1 MSRFLSRMLGAAL
14 LRAHVFE
21 EVEAD
26 PRSLGPATLVVGLAC
41 AAIAGAT
48 WVQGHEAGVVS
59 RRLGFQVLIAGLLPA
74 VGWLVGSALVYM
86 VGASFLRGPH
96 TLTDYREV
104 LRTTGFALSPG
115 ILRAFAWLP
124 PASLGLVIDHAAT
137 LWMLVAGVIA
147 VRQALDFSTRAALG
161 TCVSAA
167 LLLWL
172 LMWGLSVA
180 PIPL

>member
-1 MSRFLSRMLGAAL
+1 MLGAAL
-14 LRAHVFE
+14 LRPHAFE

-26 PRSLGPATLVVGLAC
+26 PRALGQAGLVVLLAC

-48 WVQGHEAGVVS
+48 WVQGHDAGVS
-59 RRLGFQVLIAGLLPA
+59 GRRLGFQVVVAGLLPGI
-74 VGWLVGSALVYM
+74 GWLVGSALVYM
-86 VGASFLRGPH
+86 VGSSFLRGPH
-96 TLTDYREV
+96 TVTDYPEV

-115 ILRAFAWLP
+115 ILRALAWVP
-124 PASLGLVIDHAAT
+124 PAPLGLALDHAAT
-137 LWMLVAGVIA
+137 LWMLVAGVVA
-147 VRQALDFSTRAALG
+147 VRQALDFSTRAAVG

-167 LLLWL
+167 ALLWL